1 MIATGQLI
9 LALSILIILHE
20 LGHFLPAKWFKM
32 RVDKF
37 YLFFDPWFSLL
48 KFKKGGTEYGI
59 GWLPLGGYVRIAGM
73 VDESMKTKDLALE
86 PQPWEFRAK
95 PAWQRLVVMLGGVT
109 VNVILA
115 FIIFSGVTYVWGDEI
130 QPLNKERFGVYV
142 DPVLRDVGFQ
152 NGDKVIAMD
161 GQGIGPQVTYQD
173 VSWAILMNDVRIV
186 TVRRGRQKVE
196 VTIPDDIGE
205 RVMENKEPKLLV
217 SSFPFVVDSVLPNYN
232 ADLAGLKKGDR
243 VVQINETPINS
254 FMHAV
259 EILQNNK
266 KEFVDLKV
274 QRKDLTL
281 NLKTYVS
288 TQGRVG
294 VYPYVGREY
303 FNTEIKKFG
312 VFESLGRGAFMT
324 KDLFVKNILQFKL
337 LFNKNGTQHIG
348 SVLSMRQQFGDR
360 WDWYRFWMLTANL
373 SLVLAFFNLLP
384 IPGLDGGHALFLIV
398 EIVSGKKPS
407 TRFMEVTQVIGMV
420 LLLSLMVFALGND
433 VYNGKL

>member
-9 LALSILIILHE
+9 LALSILIVLHE

-37 YLFFDPWFSLL
+37 YLFFDPWFSIL

-73 VDESMKTKDLALE
+73 VDESLKSKDLALE

-115 FIIFSGVTYVWGDEI
+115 FIIFSGIAYVWGDEI
-130 QPLNKERFGVYV
+130 QPLKKERFGVYV

-152 NGDKVIAMD
+152 NGDRVVAMD
-161 GQGIGPQVTYQD
+161 GTQVGPQETYQD
-173 VSWAILMNDVRIV
+173 VSWAILMRDINTV
-186 TVRRGRQKVE
+186 TVQRGSQRVE
-196 VTIPDDIGE
+196 ISIPEDIGE

-217 SSFPFVVDSVLPNYN
+217 SSFPFVVDSVLPDYN
-232 ADLAGLKKGDR
+232 AQRAGLKKRDR
-243 VVQINETPINS
+243 IVQINQTPIHS

-259 EILQNNK
+259 EVLQLNQ

-274 QRKDLTL
+274 QRGELTL

-288 TQGRVG
+288 SQGRIG

-303 FNTEIKKFG
+303 FHTEIKKFG
-312 VFESLGRGAFMT
+312 VSESLAKGAFMT

-348 SVLSMRQQFGDR
+348 SVLSMRQQFGDQ
-360 WDWYRFWMLTANL
+360 WNWYRFWMLTANL

-384 IPGLDGGHALFLIV
+384 IPGLDGGHALFLVV
-398 EIVSGKKPS
+398 EMVSGKQPS
-407 TRFMEVTQVIGMV
+407 TRFMEVTQIIGMV
-420 LLLSLMVFALGND
+420 LLLSLMIFALGND